1 MLLILGYAYDIFN
14 MGYSPWEMEGIAQ
27 PDYTFYSSVFN
38 YAAGT
43 YGGVLGGNY
52 REYGARLK
60 FFTSGSMTMTDEN
73 GDSIGVFSSNFV
85 ALDGLYAFS
94 FRDVKVKAGPS
105 LRYASLSPKIRG
117 IAVAVVLYAYRDFTK
132 DWGYFNVYASVDGV
146 GYEALPVGLKR
157 TPTSFRAYAGGKVR
171 YSHLVGR
178 IQGGYYSVGGPAISG
193 SVGLE
198 YDLLQFRVGYDSHYA
213 SLYGGYGRD
222 RIAGSYFLIGLNY
235 RNFTFSYAY
244 NPLGLFG
251 DRHVVGIAYNR

>member
-1 MLLILGYAYDIFN
+1 MLLIIGYAYDIFN
-14 MGYSPWEMEGIAQ
+14 LGFSPWEIEGVAQ

-52 REYGARLK
+52 GKYGVRVK

-85 ALDGLYAFS
+85 ALDGFYSFP
-94 FRDVKVKAGPS
+94 FRDVKVKVGPS
-105 LRYASLSPKIRG
+105 LRYASLSPKVRG
-117 IAVAVVLYAYRDFTK
+117 IALAIVLYAHRDFIR
-132 DWGYFNVYASVDGV
+132 DWGYFNVYAAVDGV

-157 TPTSFRAYAGGKVR
+157 TPTSFKAYAGGKVR

-178 IQGGYYSVGGPAISG
+178 IQGGYYTVGGPSVSG
-193 SVGLE
+193 
-198 YDLLQFRVGYDSHYA
+198 
-213 SLYGGYGRD
+213 YGGYGRD